1 MRAGS
6 RHRAQGSFP
15 SVSRLLFHAI
25 FAFLTGSVGPAAPVF
40 NTGYD
45 PEEPAAKVTISPLR
59 VHSGTARSRK
69 ASATL
74 SGGGSPAGFS
84 PGKIAARSRVRA
96 TPGSIRLTRTEVRA
110 TSPA

>member
-6 RHRAQGSFP
+6 RHRAQASF
-15 SVSRLLFHAI
+15 SSLSRLLFHAI
-25 FAFLTGSVGPAAPVF
+25 VAFLIGSVGPATPAF

-74 SGGGSPAGFS
+74 SGEGSPAGFS
-84 PGKIAARSRVRA
+84 PGKIAARSRVR
-96 TPGSIRLTRTEVRA
+96 TVPGSIRLARTEVRA
-110 TSPA
+110 ISPA